1 MTKHLPERAHIEQ
14 FGAGGFR
21 FAGMSHQGSLLV
33 LPSGM
38 RAWRPKAPDDINPD
52 DIAGLV
58 AEREGIDFVL
68 FGTGTGMQRLPS
80 AVMAVLREHGIAHEV
95 MATSPAV
102 HVYNVTV
109 QEGRRVA
116 AALIAVDRANA

>member
-1 MTKHLPERAHIEQ
+1 MTKHLPQRAHIEQ

-38 RAWRPKAPDDINPD
+38 RAWRPTAPDDVTPED
-52 DIAGLV
+52 LSALL
-58 AEREGIDFVL
+58 AERGGIDFVL
-68 FGTGTGMQRLPS
+68 VGTGKAMVRLPP
-80 AVMAVLREHGIAHEV
+80 AVAAVLKDHGIAHEV
-95 MATSPAV
+95 MATGPAV